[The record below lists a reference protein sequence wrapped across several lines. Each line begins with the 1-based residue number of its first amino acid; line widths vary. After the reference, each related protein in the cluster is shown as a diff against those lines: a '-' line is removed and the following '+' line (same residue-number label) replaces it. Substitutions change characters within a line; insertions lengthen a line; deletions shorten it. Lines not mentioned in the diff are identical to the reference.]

1 MMDKETLTL
10 LESALAATPQYAE
23 LQQAVLKA
31 CLQLGEPA
39 RALELVGRHGITG
52 SGWLEPARRMLAQAY
67 LAAGQPAQALPL
79 LQGAEALTLM
89 LRARVLLNA
98 GKHEQA
104 MDSYRRAVAAN
115 PALEDAG
122 FAAELN
128 KKVVPFRTPTATP
141 EKAVTTEANDD
152 TDSSEVIRVMFPQ
165 SERITFR
172 EVGGLHDVKKQIQRK
187 IITPFQKPSLFE
199 RFRKKAGGGILL
211 YGPPGCG
218 KTLLARATA
227 GECGASFYNVA
238 ISDVLDMY
246 IGESERKLHAIFDQA
261 RHTAPAVLF
270 FDEVEALGGK
280 RQYTR
285 EATSSK
291 LVSQF
296 LSELDGFAQNNQG
309 VLILAAT
316 NVPWAVDAAFRR
328 PGRFDRVLF
337 VPPPDHDA
345 RAAILQLLLAGRP
358 VEGGIDNARLAKR
371 SSGFSGAD
379 LRNLVETAVDE
390 AIEESIT
397 AALEVPLKMSHLDL
411 ALQQVRPTTVEW
423 LTTAR
428 NYARYSN
435 EAGQY
440 DDVLAFLGKHGNE

>member
-1 MMDKETLTL
+1 
-10 LESALAATPQYAE
+10 
-23 LQQAVLKA
+23 
-31 CLQLGEPA
+31 
-39 RALELVGRHGITG
+39 
-52 SGWLEPARRMLAQAY
+52 
-67 LAAGQPAQALPL
+67 
-79 LQGAEALTLM
+79 
-89 LRARVLLNA
+89 
-98 GKHEQA
+98 
-104 MDSYRRAVAAN
+104 
-115 PALEDAG
+115 
-122 FAAELN
+122 
-128 KKVVPFRTPTATP
+128 VPFRTPTATP